1 MSAAA
6 YMTTEDVAV
15 ILNRSVRW
23 TRENLLLTGRIRCL
37 RVGRELRV
45 KPDDFR
51 AWERSVTISAGAET
65 ESVNQDAV
73 RSAVRKLK
81 GE

>member
-1 MSAAA
+1 
-6 YMTTEDVAV
+6 MTYSLTTNDIAV
-15 ILNRSVRW
+15 LINRSVRW

-45 KPDDFR
+45 KPEDFR
-51 AWERSVTISAGAET
+51 SWEQANTIT
-65 ESVNQDAV
+65 QDTV
-73 RSAVRKLK
+73 RAAVRKLK

>member
-1 MSAAA
+1 VTYSL
-6 YMTTEDVAV
+6 TTNDIAV
-15 ILNRSVRW
+15 LINRSVRW

-45 KPDDFR
+45 KPEDFR
-51 AWERSVTISAGAET
+51 SWEQANTIT
-65 ESVNQDAV
+65 QDTV
-73 RSAVRKLK
+73 RAAVRKLK